1 MTYTTLNKC
10 NDKQEARL
18 IYLLSSILTAAL
30 ITDHYDVPANPNP
43 TTMFVSFLF
52 DFSIRLG
59 NKVKDITALSEKT
72 FTQK

>member
-1 MTYTTLNKC
+1 M
-10 NDKQEARL
+10 
-18 IYLLSSILTAAL
+18 SSILTAAI

-59 NKVKDITALSEKT
+59 NKVKDITVLLKKT